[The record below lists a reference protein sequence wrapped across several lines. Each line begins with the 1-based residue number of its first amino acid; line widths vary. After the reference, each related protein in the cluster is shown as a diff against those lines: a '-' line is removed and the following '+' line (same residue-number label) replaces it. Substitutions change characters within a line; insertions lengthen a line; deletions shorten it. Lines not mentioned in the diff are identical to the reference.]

1 MENWLQ
7 LHFPWMFS
15 RGRLSMKYFR
25 QTALSCRRLLPRN
38 SQNKKDEQSDA
49 PKSAK
54 GAFYQWRDHRAD
66 LVIRNVRRP
75 IHLISEPEQAHRN
88 AKPRRHWLRYGLR
101 ALLFATVVIAALLT
115 LFGRHVIRIRTERP
129 VVAQVE
135 AAGGSAYYDYQ
146 LEPGRVDTTKP
157 PVGSSVIRSIVGDDF
172 YATVNVV
179 FLNDAGTTDA
189 DVEKLHQLS
198 NLLDLSIT
206 GSGVTDDCIDDLLRV
221 RKLRSLKL
229 TDTSISADGLARLS
243 QSFTLQQIALYGSS
257 ITDDHLKQLSQFP
270 NLQFLQI
277 IRAPVTDDGIASLA
291 AITKLRQLDLFMTG
305 PGWPNPVPGSRNTNI
320 TDFGIQKLGQ
330 LSDLEQLRILTTAIT
345 DEALGT
351 IALMAKLRFL
361 KLDGHPITD
370 DGIVQLRSLT
380 SLEGLHL
387 ADTQIGDAAL
397 DTISQLK
404 SLRYLDL
411 SGTSITN
418 AGLVHLST
426 LSDLETLNL
435 NRTTLTNDGL
445 SSLATLVSLRT
456 LDLEIDNG
464 ITHNGV
470 DALKS
475 QLPSCTIRFWEMRPD
490 GSGVLAGAR

>member
-1 MENWLQ
+1 MTEPS
-7 LHFPWMFS
+7 HSPES
-15 RGRLSMKYFR
+15 RVRRFFNGASLAA
-25 QTALSCRRLLPRN
+25 TAVMR
-38 SQNKKDEQSDA
+38 
-49 PKSAK
+49 
-54 GAFYQWRDHRAD
+54 
-66 LVIRNVRRP
+66 IVRRP
-75 IHLISEPEQAHRN
+75 IHVISEPEQAHRN
-88 AKPRRHWLRYGLR
+88 AKPRRHWPRYGLR

-135 AAGGSAYYDYQ
+135 SAGGSAYYDYQ

-157 PVGSSVIRSIVGDDF
+157 PVGSSVIRTILGDDIF
-172 YATVNVV
+172 ATVNVV
-179 FLNDAGTTDA
+179 FLDDAGTIDA
-189 DVEKLHQLS
+189 DLENLHQLS
-198 NLLDLSIT
+198 DLLDLSIT
-206 GSGVTDDCIDDLLRV
+206 GSGVTDDCIDDLLRI
-221 RKLRSLKL
+221 RKLRSLNL
-229 TDTSISADGLARLS
+229 TDTSITADGLARLS
-243 QSFTLQQIALYGSS
+243 QSFTLQQITLYGSS
-257 ITDDHLKQLSQFP
+257 ITDGHLKRLSQFP

-277 IRAPVTDDGIASLA
+277 IRAPVTDDGIASLGT
-291 AITKLRQLDLFMTG
+291 ITKLRQLDLFMTG
-305 PGWPNPVPGSRNTNI
+305 PGWPNPVPGSRNTDI

-351 IALMAKLRFL
+351 IALMTKLRFL

-370 DGIVQLRSLT
+370 GGIAQLRSLT

-411 SGTSITN
+411 SGTSVTA

-445 SSLATLVSLRT
+445 LSLATLVSLRT
-456 LDLEIDNG
+456 LDVEINNG
-464 ITHNGV
+464 ITHSGV
-470 DALKS
+470 EALKAK
-475 QLPSCTIRFWEMRPD
+475 LPSCTIRFWEIRPD
-490 GSGVLAGAR
+490 GSGILGGAR